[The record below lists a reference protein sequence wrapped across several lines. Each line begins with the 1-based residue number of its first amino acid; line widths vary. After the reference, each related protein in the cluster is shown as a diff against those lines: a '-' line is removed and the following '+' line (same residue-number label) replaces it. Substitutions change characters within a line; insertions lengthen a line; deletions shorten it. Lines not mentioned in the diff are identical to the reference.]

1 MDKKD
6 RIKEGKNTWL
16 RRLPLLG
23 MLALML
29 FVGFRVRGVTV
40 EDVLNYTPKNLWAA
54 SAAMLAAYAVEPLLI
69 IFPVMVLYFAT
80 GLILPPLWAVTVGGL
95 GIFISTSV
103 PYVIGRFSCTDIVT
117 RLIQKHPKLEQ
128 VRDVNRDNDILLAY
142 TLRVLGFVPEDLAS
156 LFMGSIRMKYAS
168 FVLGSFIGMLPGML
182 TATLVG
188 YQVSSEFSAAMLM
201 GIAALNVASFVCAYF
216 INKRSKR
223 SRK

>member
-80 GLILPPLWAVTVGGL
+80 GLILPPLWAVTVGGARHL
-95 GIFISTSV
+95 HQHERAVCDRPLLVYG
-103 PYVIGRFSCTDIVT
+103 
-117 RLIQKHPKLEQ
+117 H
-128 VRDVNRDNDILLAY
+128 RDEADSK
-142 TLRVLGFVPEDLAS
+142 AS
-156 LFMGSIRMKYAS
+156 QA
-168 FVLGSFIGMLPGML
+168 
-182 TATLVG
+182 
-188 YQVSSEFSAAMLM
+188 
-201 GIAALNVASFVCAYF
+201 
-216 INKRSKR
+216 
-223 SRK
+223 